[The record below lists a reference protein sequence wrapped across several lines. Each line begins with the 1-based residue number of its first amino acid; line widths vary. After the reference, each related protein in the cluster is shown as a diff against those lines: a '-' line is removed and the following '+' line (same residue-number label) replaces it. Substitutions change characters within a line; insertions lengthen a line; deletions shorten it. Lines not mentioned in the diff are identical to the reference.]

1 MSRRLSYTRGM
12 LAAPNPDG
20 ELVFTAS
27 AEGVNRYGFSLNRK
41 RWKIDNFNNNP
52 VILWMHNDMMPPI
65 GRGRAS
71 MDGSGLRTSITFD
84 RSDPFAVQIE
94 NKYRNGFLNAV
105 SVGFDFVDQAGAPI
119 DRWWSMSPE
128 QIQTE
133 AFYDLAEISAVPVPA
148 DPNALIRQR
157 HALAYDFGLFAPE
170 TDEQARE
177 VLEERMTLKRQGNIR
192 PEIFPGNSPLE
203 LEVSRLSRIITQL
216 TAIPS
221 HNTAVVDTEWDGPA
235 AVAAMPN
242 EAATLRY
249 THAWVDAEGDANAKG
264 SYKFPHH
271 ATMGGPANLPAV
283 RNALARLSQADIPEA
298 DRAGVERHLRNHLE
312 AGQTEND
319 FSPDVIASFLD
330 HIKL

>member
-1 MSRRLSYTRGM
+1 MSKRLSYTRGM

-41 RWKIDNFNNNP
+41 RWKIDNFNANP

-94 NKYRNGFLNAV
+94 NKYRGGFLNAV
-105 SVGFDFVDQAGAPI
+105 SVGFDFVASDGRPI
-119 DRWWSMSPE
+119 ERWWSLTPE
-128 QIQTE
+128 QIQNE
-133 AFYDLAEISAVPVPA
+133 SFYDLAEVSAVPVPA
-148 DPNALIRQR
+148 DPGALIRQR
-157 HALAYDFGLFAPE
+157 HALAYDFGLFAPDTE
-170 TDEQARE
+170 EEAKE
-177 VLEERMTLKRQGNIR
+177 VLAGRMTLNRQKIT
-192 PEIFPGNSPLE
+192 PEYPPGSSPLE
-203 LEVSRLSRIITQL
+203 LEVHRLARIVSEL

-221 HNTAVVDTEWDGPA
+221 HNTAVTDTEWDGPA
-235 AVAAMPN
+235 AVSAMPN

-249 THAWVDAEGDANAKG
+249 THAWRDSEGDADAKS

-271 ATMGGPANLPAV
+271 VTNGGPANLPAV
-283 RNALARLSQADIPEA
+283 RNALARLSNADIPEA

-319 FSPDVIASFLD
+319 FNPDVIASFLN